1 MIKAFILTVVL
12 SMQLIFASGRPII
25 GNVIFPMNTESSFV
39 SFTDNN
45 KDKEAV
51 IEKATSLYELLNL
64 SELGL
69 SKSAYE
75 YAIQGYVTL
84 LSNGKLNNSNVLSI
98 VDFSHPSSKKRLY
111 VIDLKNG
118 KLLFNTYV
126 AHGRGSGR
134 EMASD
139 FSNAPESNKSSLGF
153 FVTGDTYFGKH
164 GLSLRLFG
172 EEKGI
177 NDNANSRA
185 IVMHSA
191 SYVTEDIIKTQG
203 FIGRSQ
209 GCPALPEALSKPIID
224 KVKNGSC
231 LFLYSPDKFYL
242 TNSRILKNVIKEEKP
257 VAINIFKGKYF
268 SSFFMSLLALIN
280 HI

>member
-12 SMQLIFASGRPII
+12 SMQLIFASGRPIM
-25 GNVIFPMNTESSFV
+25 GNDIFPIKTESSFV

-45 KDKEAV
+45 KDKEGV

-64 SELGL
+64 FELGL

-84 LSNGKLNNSNVLSI
+84 LSNGKLNNSSVLSI

-164 GLSLRLFG
+164 GLSLRLIG

-191 SYVTEDIIKTQG
+191 SYVTEDAIKTQG

-242 TNSRILKNVIKEEKP
+242 TNSRILKNVIKEEKS
-257 VAINIFKGKYF
+257 VANNIFKGKYF
-268 SSFFMSLLALIN
+268 SSFFMSLFALIN

>member
-1 MIKAFILTVVL
+1 MRIIRVFSITIVL
-12 SMQLIFASGRPII
+12 SVQFLFVTGRPVSAAKHFSII
-25 GNVIFPMNTESSFV
+25 DETLNFFSNENEK
-39 SFTDNN
+39 DNI
-45 KDKEAV
+45 
-51 IEKATSLYELLNL
+51 IERAFSLYDLLNL

-69 SKSAYE
+69 SKPAFD
-75 YAIQGYVTL
+75 YAIQGYMNL
-84 LSNGKLNNSNVLSI
+84 LDKGKLGNSNVLSI

-126 AHGRGSGR
+126 AHGSGSGR
-134 EMASD
+134 EIASD

-164 GLSLRLFG
+164 GLSLRLIG

-191 SYVTEDIIKTQG
+191 SYVTEDAIKAQG

-209 GCPALPEALSKPIID
+209 GCPALPEALSKPIIE
-224 KVKNGSC
+224 KVKKGSC

-242 TNSRILKNVIKEEKP
+242 ANSRILKNVLKAEKP
-257 VAINIFKGKYF
+257 IAGNKIRGKYF
-268 SSFFMSLLALIN
+268 SSFFMSFFALIN
-280 HI
+280 RI